1 MWGGPPWP
9 QFDSRPRPS
18 GTLGK
23 PHIENCPPRPMG
35 GEGMVGGAPLS
46 SYLSASPKCGQECR
60 TPPKSSPG
68 TCRQADTSR
77 GKLCGCVGGWVRN
90 PDSSFLA
97 TPKGPNGVLHL
108 PLTSGKGSSPGLL
121 CGVGC
126 ATLIH
131 LFWRHRKAGTG
142 CCIPPAQ
149 KLVSK
154 SGGWGAYPLFIF
166 FCDTE
171 GSRPGVAPPPSKA
184 ERRGLSRPGSRPCRT
199 PEGRQVECGW
209 GAQP

>member
-1 MWGGPPWP
+1 MILGFARSAPRSRSANPARAQRAAGGRGMRAEPPDGSP
-9 QFDSRPRPS
+9 TQ
-18 GTLGK
+18 TLTD
-23 PHIENCPPRPMG
+23 
-35 GEGMVGGAPLS
+35 
-46 SYLSASPKCGQECR
+46 QEW
-60 TPPKSSPG
+60 
-68 TCRQADTSR
+68 
-77 GKLCGCVGGWVRN
+77 LCGWVRN

-108 PLTSGKGSSPGLL
+108 PLTSGKESSPGWL

-166 FCDTE
+166 FGDTE
-171 GSRPGVAPPPSKA
+171 ESGQVLHLPQANRWYAAPPP
-184 ERRGLSRPGSRPCRT
+184 RT
-199 PEGRQVECGW
+199 PEGRQLESGW
-209 GAQP
+209 PADVGCRQKDE